1 MITRRV
7 LRAAAALVLAAAV
20 ALVAAV
26 AVGPSASAVPP
37 SVYVA
42 MGDSYAAGP
51 LILPMSDPFTCVRSA
66 LNYAHLLAQQLHV
79 QTLRD
84 VTCSSATTS
93 DFSNPQPGTI
103 TGTAPPEYNALG
115 ADTTLVSV
123 GIGGNDVGLV
133 GLAESC
139 INVFPAPI
147 GKSCAA
153 KYTAGGVDQYSQ
165 RIQAFASTYGTVLDR
180 IHQLA
185 PNARVLMVGYPTA
198 IRNGGCFPYQP
209 LLGPDATYI
218 QAKIDELNSAM
229 AQQSAA
235 HNATYV
241 NIRTSSIGHDSCA
254 LPGIRWLEGL
264 VPTSDAFPLHPN
276 QLEMRNTTKVIYGIL
291 SH

>member
-165 RIQAFASTYGTVLDR
+165 RIQTFASTYGTVIDR

>member
-1 MITRRV
+1 
-7 LRAAAALVLAAAV
+7 
-20 ALVAAV
+20 
-26 AVGPSASAVPP
+26 
-37 SVYVA
+37 

-51 LILPMSDPFTCVRSA
+51 LILPMTDPVTCVRSA

-79 QTLRD
+79 TTLRD
-84 VTCSSATTS
+84 VTCSSATTQN
-93 DFSNPQPGTI
+93 FANPQPGSVS
-103 TGTAPPEYNALG
+103 GTAPPQYNALRS
-115 ADTTLVSV
+115 DTTLVTV

-139 INVFPAPI
+139 INVFPPPI

-165 RIQAFASTYGTVLDR
+165 RIQAFAPTFGTVIDR

-218 QAKIDELNSAM
+218 QAKIDELNSVM
-229 AQQSAA
+229 AQQAAA

-241 NIRTSSIGHDSCA
+241 NIRTSSVGHDSCA

-264 VPTSDAFPLHPN
+264 VPTSDSFPLHPN
-276 QLEMRNTTKVIYGIL
+276 QLEMRNTTKVINGIL

>member
-1 MITRRV
+1 MISRRTV
-7 LRAAAALVLAAAV
+7 RSCAAV
-20 ALVAAV
+20 LVAAAGVV
-26 AVGPSASAVPP
+26 ATSLTSGPSAVAAPP

-51 LILPMSDPFTCVRSA
+51 LILPMTDPFVCVRSA
-66 LNYAHLLAQQLHV
+66 LNYAHLLAQQLGV
-79 QTLRD
+79 TTLRD
-84 VTCSSATTS
+84 VTCSSATTK
-93 DFSNPQPGTI
+93 DFSNPQPGNV
-103 TGTAPPEYNALG
+103 TGTAPPQYNALG
-115 ADTTLVSV
+115 PDTTLVTV

-153 KYTAGGVDQYSQ
+153 KYTAGGVDVYSQ
-165 RIQAFASTYGTVLDR
+165 RIQAFAPTYGAVIDH

-185 PNARVLMVGYPTA
+185 PNAKVLMVGYPTA

-218 QAKIDELNSAM
+218 QAKIDELNSVM

-241 NIRTSSIGHDSCA
+241 NIRTSSIGHDACA

-276 QLEMRNTTKVIYGIL
+276 QLEMRNTTKVINGIL

>member
-1 MITRRV
+1 MITRRAV
-7 LRAAAALVLAAAV
+7 RSLAALVFAAAT
-20 ALVAAV
+20 LVAV
-26 AVGPSASAVPP
+26 SLTASATSSAATP

-51 LILPMSDPFTCVRSA
+51 LILPMTDPYVCVRSA
-66 LNYAHLLAQQLHV
+66 LNYAHLLAQQLGV
-79 QTLRD
+79 TTLRD
-84 VTCSSATTS
+84 VTCSSATTQ
-93 DFSNPQPGTI
+93 DFSNSQKGNV
-103 TGTAPPEYNALG
+103 TGTAAPQYNALG
-115 ADTTLVSV
+115 ADTTLVTV

-139 INVFPAPI
+139 INVLPAPV

-153 KYTAGGVDQYSQ
+153 KYTAGGVDVYSQ
-165 RIQAFASTYGTVLDR
+165 RIQAFAPTYGTVIDH

-185 PNARVLMVGYPTA
+185 PNAKILMIGYPTA

-218 QAKIDELNSAM
+218 QAKIDELNAAM
-229 AQQSAA
+229 AQQAAA

-241 NIRTSSIGHDSCA
+241 NIRTSSVGHDSCA

-291 SH
+291 TH